1 MAEPEHISSILA
13 RVFNDLEKQYKGGCP
28 PDRKREAY
36 PFPARYLRD
45 RRENGRLD
53 KATSSAI
60 NKRLAEKS

>member
-1 MAEPEHISSILA
+1 MAEPEHISSILT
-13 RVFNDLEKQYKGGCP
+13 RVFRTFEKQYNGGCP
-28 PDRKREAY
+28 LDRKREAY

-45 RRENGRLD
+45 RRENGRVD